1 MRSDSTARRRSAL
14 AAMAVLCLL
23 LAAIPAC
30 GGRRSQQQ
38 AELGQT
44 FLSIG
49 KSDEALEAFEKA
61 LKMNPNNIDAELGMA
76 RCYAVQDNLE
86 EALAHY
92 RRVIELDPAKETA
105 YVEAVQILLRKDRR
119 ADAENLAVDFEKAQ
133 PEKGGIL
140 HAFVMQAAGQ
150 TAEAIALLD
159 ELAATYPSSTDVR
172 VSLASAL
179 AAAGQDAK
187 AVETLED
194 VLANVDPDSVAAR
207 MKLVEVYQKQGK
219 TDEIVAQFR
228 EMANQKPDDLG
239 IQLALARSLV
249 GKKEYAEAE
258 DIARAILRELPES
271 GWANYVVGACLLARE
286 EYEKAVMYL
295 QTATQTL
302 PESEAVRDLLAVAR
316 RGGAPLTQAPDAV
329 ASTEPQSAAPGD
341 APSLPAEDLPWPTLW
356 KQARFDLLLQQSD
369 ALLARDEPNLRETL
383 VLAALFSGD
392 PSGAQKFAEE
402 LPQDS
407 PYRTLLAALGSQDSE
422 ATLAVF
428 DEWTEAEPERVILRG
443 NAYGF
448 ALMLV
453 GARAKALQELS
464 ECYAAAPDN
473 AVALLNLATMYRT
486 ARLPE
491 YAVQVLDRFLALYP
505 DNLGARRTLMRL
517 LVDANEMSRARA
529 IAEFTY
535 QLYPNDAEAVVD
547 LAGVYRVTGEVNLAQ
562 NLLTHAL
569 DADPDSAPLRV
580 AEARLN
586 LLQGQVNEVLQS
598 LEDRIFDTQE
608 LEAARESL
616 CAFALAE
623 NNAWPEVTAI
633 CEALPS
639 QKRSAGLHLLGA
651 AAYLQGDKPELAR
664 VALDGARELPWVHFS
679 GAAVALAALG
689 VLEPPKG
696 SETLVAQLTASPD
709 ALAAYVHGVAC
720 LAEAL
725 PDCAVGPLEKA
736 SAAAPGSASL
746 AALMLEALTSA
757 IRFAEP
763 APKAQEVA
771 QRAPADPRTWLA
783 LAAFCHAKTDAAG
796 ENAAIQKALEL
807 DENNAA
813 AWLLRARYLENAGDK
828 AGALAAY
835 ERVHAARPTD
845 PVVGNNLAYLMLE
858 TGGEPQRAL
867 ELAHAALEAAQD
879 NAIIQPNVL
888 HTLGLAELRAKK
900 LDDAEEHLG
909 RALQMRPGDPTLLL
923 DFGALLLEK
932 GNTSAGQRYIRMA
945 IDYADRLGLAFPRKE
960 EAQRLIEAEAP

>member
-1 MRSDSTARRRSAL
+1 MRSDSTARRRSPL

-119 ADAENLAVDFEKAQ
+119 ADAENLAVDFEKAH

-150 TAEAIALLD
+150 TEEAIALLE

-341 APSLPAEDLPWPTLW
+341 APPLPAEDLPWPALW

-369 ALLARDEPNLRETL
+369 ALLAGDEPNVRETL

-392 PSGAQKFAEE
+392 PAGAQKFAEE

-428 DEWTEAEPERVILRG
+428 DEWTETEPERVILRG

-586 LLQGQVNEVLQS
+586 LLQGRVDEVLQS
-598 LEDRIFDTQE
+598 LEDRVFDAQE

-623 NNAWPEVTAI
+623 NNDWPEVTAI

-720 LAEAL
+720 LAESL

-813 AWLLRARYLENAGDK
+813 AWLLRARYLESTGDK

-835 ERVHAARPTD
+835 ERVHVARPTD

-867 ELAHAALEAAQD
+867 ELAHAALDAAQD

-960 EAQRLIEAEAP
+960 EALRLIEAEAP

>member
-1 MRSDSTARRRSAL
+1 MAL
-14 AAMAVLCLL
+14 LCLL
-23 LAAIPAC
+23 LAVIPAC

-38 AELGQT
+38 TELGQT

-49 KSDEALEAFEKA
+49 KSDEALLAFEKA
-61 LKMNPNNIDAELGMA
+61 LKMNPHNTDAELGMA
-76 RCYAVQDNLE
+76 RCFAVQDNLE
-86 EALAHY
+86 EALTHY
-92 RRVIELDPAKETA
+92 RRVIELDPGKETA
-105 YVEAVQILLRKDRR
+105 YVEAVRILLRKDRR
-119 ADAENLAVDFEKAQ
+119 GDAENLAMDFEKVH
-133 PEKGGIL
+133 PDKGGIL
-140 HAFVMQAAGQ
+140 HAFIMQTAGQ
-150 TAEAIALLD
+150 TADAIALL
-159 ELAATYPSSTDVR
+159 EGLAAKYPASTDVR

-194 VLANVDPDSVAAR
+194 VLANVDPDSLAAR

-219 TDEIVAQFR
+219 TDEIVTQFR
-228 EMANQKPDDLG
+228 EMANQKPGDLG

-249 GKKEYAEAE
+249 AKKEYAEAE

-295 QTATQTL
+295 QTATQAL

-316 RGGAPLTQAPDAV
+316 RGGAPLAQAPETA
-329 ASTEPQSAAPGD
+329 ASTAPQSPAPGEAHPQSAG
-341 APSLPAEDLPWPTLW
+341 DLPWPVLW

-369 ALLARDEPNLRETL
+369 ALLSHDEPNLRETL

-392 PSGAQKFAEE
+392 PSDPPRAKQFAEG

-407 PYRTLLAALGSQDSE
+407 PYRALLAALE
-422 ATLAVF
+422 ARDPEAALAVF
-428 DEWTEAEPERVILRG
+428 DAWTETEPERVVLRG

-448 ALMLV
+448 TLMLV

-473 AVALLNLATMYRT
+473 AVALFNLATMYRT

-505 DNLGARRTLMRL
+505 DNLGARRTLLRL

-535 QLYPNDAEAVVD
+535 QLYPHDAEAVVD
-547 LAGVYRVTGEVNLAQ
+547 LASVYRVTGEVDLAQ
-562 NLLTHAL
+562 SLLTHAQ

-586 LLQGQVNEVLQS
+586 LLQGRDDAVLQS
-598 LEDRIFDTQE
+598 LEGRAFDSVE
-608 LEAARESL
+608 HEAARESL
-616 CAFALAE
+616 RAFALAE
-623 NNAWPEVTAI
+623 NNDWSEVTAI

-639 QKRSAGLHLLGA
+639 QKRSAGLHLLSA
-651 AAYLQGDKPELAR
+651 AAYLHGDKPELAR
-664 VALDGARELPWVHFS
+664 GALDGASKASWERFS

-689 VLEPPKG
+689 ILDPPKG
-696 SETLVAQLTASPD
+696 SETLVAQLTAAPEG
-709 ALAAYVHGVAC
+709 LAAYVHGVAC
-720 LAEAL
+720 LAESL

-746 AALMLEALTSA
+746 AALMLEALTNT
-757 IRFAEP
+757 IRFGDP

-783 LAAFCHAKTDAAG
+783 LAAFCHAKTDTAG
-796 ENAAIQKALEL
+796 EHAAIQKALEL
-807 DENNAA
+807 DGNNAA
-813 AWLLRARYLENAGDK
+813 AWLLRARYLESAGDK

-835 ERVHAARPTD
+835 ERVHATRPTD
-845 PVVGNNLAYLMLE
+845 PVVGNNLAYLILE
-858 TGGEPQRAL
+858 TGGDPQRAL
-867 ELAHAALEAAQD
+867 QLAHAALDAAQ
-879 NAIIQPNVL
+879 NNPAIQPNVL
-888 HTLGLAELRAKK
+888 HTLGLAELRVKK

-945 IDYADRLGLAFPRKE
+945 IDYADRLGLAFPRKD
-960 EAQRLIEAEAP
+960 EAQRLIETESP